1 LEEAVHACRPTIV
14 GHVIVLAL
22 MSALAAAEDEP
33 PDITQL
39 TIEELAQVQVVTVSR
54 RPQNAMEAAAAVSVV
69 SEEDIRRTG
78 ASTLPDA
85 FRAVPGVQASRI
97 DADEW
102 ALSVRGFSSRVS
114 RSVLVLMDGRSLW
127 TPLFAGVFWNV
138 QDTLFEDVDRIE
150 VSRGPGGA
158 TYGANAMN
166 GVISI
171 ITKPAASTQ
180 GLLATASVGGAE
192 TMGGV
197 RWGGQIGARTHY
209 RAYGKYGGRDGTFAD
224 TAADYDDSWRMGQ
237 VGFRLDSELGARDS
251 FTVQGDVYRGEFGQR
266 LDVAQL
272 APPFS
277 STREGQGRAHGGN
290 LLGRWKHAVGA
301 GEVTARVYYDG
312 TSRRE
317 LFFEETRDTFDLD
330 VSHRLRWSGRHETI
344 WGVNYRASQGHFR
357 GEPTIEIL
365 PERRTDDIAGLF
377 VNNETRLWRE
387 RLRVTLGSKLEW
399 NDYSGWNLQPSARV
413 AWVQGAHT
421 VWAAATRAVRTSS
434 RIERDVSFYIPT
446 DPVEPT
452 FTRLLGSPDF
462 RPESVLM
469 LEAGAK
475 LRAGKLIGAASVFH
489 GFYGDLAG
497 GAADPP
503 TLEGGIGGE
512 PIRAVTPVRIVNAQ
526 TAAASGVEVD
536 AIVDPLPT
544 WRLRAGYSWYRL
556 DVRAKPP
563 EPDPQGGFE
572 GTTPRHQLWLSSY
585 FNPIPSVDVDLVLR
599 HIAEVPEHSVKAF
612 TDLDARIAHRPWR
625 RLELAVVGRNLLTP
639 RHAEFEGGVLVER
652 HLQAQAIVR
661 W

>member
-1 LEEAVHACRPTIV
+1 VHACRPTILAHAV
-14 GHVIVLAL
+14 VLAL
-22 MSALAAAEDEP
+22 VSAAAAAEEPP

-39 TIEELAQVQVVTVSR
+39 TIEELAQVHVVTVSR
-54 RPQNAMEAAAAVSVV
+54 RPQNAMETAAAVDVV
-69 SEEDIRRTG
+69 SDEDIRRTG

-85 FRAVPGVQASRI
+85 FRIVPGVQASRI

-102 ALSVRGFSSRVS
+102 ALSVRGFSSRLS

-127 TPLFAGVFWNV
+127 TPLFAGVFWNA
-138 QDTLFEDVDRIE
+138 QDTLLEDVERIE

-171 ITKPAASTQ
+171 ITKPAANTQ

-192 TMGGV
+192 TIGGL

-209 RAYGKYGGRDGTFAD
+209 RAYGKYFDRDGTFTD
-224 TAADYDDSWRMGQ
+224 TAAGSDDSWRMGQ
-237 VGFRLDSELGARDS
+237 AGFRLDSELGARDS
-251 FTVQGDVYRGEFGQR
+251 FTVQGEVYRGEFGQR

-272 APPFS
+272 TPPFLS
-277 STREGQGRAHGGN
+277 ARAGEGRARGGN
-290 LLGRWKHAVGA
+290 LLARWKHTLGA
-301 GEVTARVYYDG
+301 GEVTARAYYDG

-317 LFFEETRDTFDLD
+317 LFFEETRDTFDVD
-330 VSHRLRWSGRHETI
+330 VSHRLRWGGRHETI

-357 GEPTIEIL
+357 GEPTIEIV
-365 PERRTDDIAGLF
+365 PERRRDDIAGLF
-377 VNNETRLWRE
+377 VNNETRVWRE

-399 NDYSGWNLQPSARV
+399 NDYSGWNVQPSARV

-421 VWAAATRAVRTSS
+421 LWASATRALRTSS
-434 RIERDVSFYIPT
+434 RLERDVSFYIPT
-446 DPVEPT
+446 DPAEPS
-452 FTRLLGSPDF
+452 FVRLLGSPDF
-462 RPESVLM
+462 RPESVVM

-475 LRAGKLIGAASVFH
+475 LRAGKLLGAASVFH
-489 GFYGDLAG
+489 GFYDDLAG

-503 TLEGGIGGE
+503 RQEGGSGGE
-512 PIRAVTPVRIVNAQ
+512 PLRTVTPVRIVNAQ
-526 TAAASGVEVD
+526 TAAASGVEVGAIFD
-536 AIVDPLPT
+536 ALAT

-556 DVRAKPP
+556 DVRAQPP
-563 EPDPQGGFE
+563 EPDPQGGVE
-572 GTTPRHQLWLSSY
+572 GTTPRHQLWLISY

-599 HIAEVPEHSVKAF
+599 HVAEVPEHSIKAF

-625 RLELAVVGRNLLTP
+625 RLELAVVGRNLLAP
-639 RHAEFEGGVLVER
+639 RHAEFEGGFRVER